1 METTE
6 IKITIPK
13 DAACYINPDD
23 IRTKALLFYPAI
35 SDMKLSRGRVAEL
48 LGIGRLEMLDMLADM
63 DIPYITQ
70 TWEEVQQ
77 DMDNYENLVK
87 EDSRKAVPV

>member
-6 IKITIPK
+6 IKITVPK
-13 DAACYINPDD
+13 DAASYINPDD

-35 SDMKLSRGRVAEL
+35 SDMKLSRGRAAEL
-48 LGIGRLEMLDMLADM
+48 LGIGRLEMLDMLAGM

-70 TWEEVQQ
+70 TWEDVQQ
-77 DMDNYENLVK
+77 DIANYETLARTEK
-87 EDSRKAVPV
+87 PAAVPV